1 MRAPPPRHRPRPR
14 LAPAPLPRRAPPPG
28 ATAASCHRAPPHR
41 VARTATTN
49 TAALLAHTHRE
60 PRAAPP
66 RHHRH
71 RAAAPPRR
79 GERRPPSMP
88 RRSRRRPSC
97 ARCSSQQRQWVPD
110 GETGSTGEATLRV
123 RDDHFSK
130 RSSVAGPAR
139 TRAPCVMVARFHR
152 SKTPT
157 GYTTP
162 LVTPRR
168 PHVGRQLAL
177 DAPPWRRRC
186 RPVRALGTGYAPQG
200 SARRAAWGEGALVRA
215 VSLRIS

>member
-79 GERRPPSMP
+79 GERRPPGMP

-97 ARCSSQQRQWVPD
+97 ADAQASTCSGFLTD
-110 GETGSTGEATLRV
+110 GPGSTGEATLRV

-139 TRAPCVMVARFHR
+139 TRAPCVMRARFHR

-162 LVTPRR
+162 LVTPEQ

-177 DAPPWRRRC
+177 DAPPWRRR
-186 RPVRALGTGYAPQG
+186 
-200 SARRAAWGEGALVRA
+200 
-215 VSLRIS
+215 